1 MAFAASLLTLT
12 AYLNGGSAAH
22 LMARDFSPAFFVV
35 GALTLCSLLF
45 FVKLAHNEGDE
56 LRQR

>member
-1 MAFAASLLTLT
+1 LLALT
-12 AYLNGGSAAH
+12 AYLNGGSAAQ
-22 LMARDFSPAFFVV
+22 LSARDFSPVFFVV

-45 FVKLAHNEGDE
+45 FVKLSHDEGSE